1 MTPKAG
7 WRPLFLILIG
17 MATLSA
23 GCSISKKDL
32 RETAQDYYLFGTK
45 VYETGN
51 YAKAKEAFQK
61 ILDEYPDS
69 ELRREALLNLAD
81 SYYKNEEYEE
91 AHFQYQKFLELYP
104 THPHAD
110 TILYRMSMCGF
121 LRMRPDDRDQT
132 ITEEA
137 IQDLEHFLLTYP
149 KSPHFHDV
157 LLKAIYCKNKLAAHE
172 LGVAKFYFDQGAY
185 HSAMGRLDR
194 IVRYYPAVAFLDE
207 VLFYQAESYFREESR
222 EKAAELFKSL
232 ISQFPES
239 RFAAQ
244 AQERLAKIR

>member
-1 MTPKAG
+1 MTLNVRWGPF
-7 WRPLFLILIG
+7 FLIWVG
-17 MATLSA
+17 MVVLSA

-45 VYETGN
+45 VYESGN

-104 THPHAD
+104 THPQAD
-110 TILYRMSMCGF
+110 TILYRMAMCSF

-137 IQDLEHFLLTYP
+137 IQDLENFLLMYP

-185 HSAMGRLDR
+185 HSAMRRLDR
-194 IVRYYPAVAFLDE
+194 ILRYYPAIAFLDE
-207 VLFYQAESYFREESR
+207 VMFYQAESYLREESR
-222 EKAAELFKSL
+222 EKATEVFKSL
-232 ISQFPES
+232 ISQFPGS

-244 AQERLAKIR
+244 AQERLSKIR